1 MKILMIGA
9 TGFIG
14 KPLFHKLLQH
24 GHQVYVFTR
33 NEAKA
38 RQRLSD
44 RARFI
49 QWRSNEYI
57 VLQEY
62 AHKVDAVI
70 NLAGE
75 NLAAKR
81 WTGDQKR
88 KILAS
93 RVNIGKAVSLALD
106 RSKDKPYL
114 LIQGS
119 AIGFYGYSQSYT
131 YREGMPV
138 GEGFLPMVTKQ
149 WEDSVRH
156 VDDRNTRKVFI
167 RSGVVLGKEGGMLP
181 KMMLPFRFF
190 VGGYPGS
197 GNQWLSWIHIDDEVK
212 AIVALLEA
220 ENSAGVYNLTAPNP
234 LTMRQFAKTLGKVMG
249 RPAWTRVP
257 GSLMEAVMGDMARE
271 TILSG
276 QKVLPIRL
284 QENGFQYD
292 HPQLEEALEDILQ
305 KNRP

>member
-1 MKILMIGA
+1 MRILMIGA

-14 KPLFHKLLQH
+14 KPLFHKLVER
-24 GHQVYVFTR
+24 GHEIYVFTR
-33 NEAKA
+33 NAAQA
-38 RQRLSD
+38 REKLSD

-49 QWRSNEYI
+49 QWRSEELI

-93 RVNIGKAVSLALD
+93 RVNIGRAISFALD
-106 RSKDKPYL
+106 KSKDKPYL

-119 AIGFYGYSQSYT
+119 AIGFYGFSRDYT
-131 YREGMPV
+131 FREGMPV

-156 VDDRNTRKVFI
+156 VDDRNTRKVFV
-167 RSGVVLGKEGGMLP
+167 RSGLVLGKEGGMLP

-190 VGGYPGS
+190 IGGYPGT
-197 GNQWLSWIHIDDEVK
+197 GDQWLSWIHIDDEVK

-220 ENSAGVYNLTAPNP
+220 EDSAGVYNLTAPHP
-234 LTMRQFAKTLGKVMG
+234 VTMREFAKTLGKVMK
-249 RPAWTRVP
+249 RPVWTRVP
-257 GSLMEAVMGDMARE
+257 GSLMEAAMGDMARE

-276 QKVLPIRL
+276 QKVLPARL
-284 QENGFQYD
+284 QGHKFQFD
-292 HPQLEEALEDILQ
+292 HPHLQEALEDILQ
-305 KNRP
+305 

>member
-1 MKILMIGA
+1 MIGA

-14 KPLFHKLLQH
+14 KPLFDKLIER
-24 GHQVYVFTR
+24 GHELYVFTR

-38 RQRLSD
+38 RQKLSD
-44 RARFI
+44 QARFI

-88 KILAS
+88 NILAS
-93 RVNIGKAVSLALD
+93 RVNIGKAISFALD
-106 RSKDKPYL
+106 KSKDKPYL

-167 RSGVVLGKEGGMLP
+167 RSGVVLGKAGGMLP

-190 VGGYPGS
+190 LGGYPGS
-197 GNQWLSWIHIDDEVK
+197 GDQWLSWIHIDDEVK
-212 AIVALLEA
+212 AIVTLLEA

-234 LTMRQFAKTLGKVMG
+234 VTMRQFAKTLGKVMG
-249 RPAWTRVP
+249 RPSWTRVP
-257 GSLMEAVMGDMARE
+257 GFLMEAVMGDMARE

-276 QKVLPIRL
+276 QKVLPSRL
-284 QENGFQYD
+284 QEHGYQYD

-305 KNRP
+305 KKRR

>member
-1 MKILMIGA
+1 MIGA

-14 KPLFHKLLQH
+14 RPLFYQLLER
-24 GHQVYVFTR
+24 GHEIYVFTR
-33 NEAKA
+33 NEANA
-38 RQRLSD
+38 RQKLGD
-44 RARFI
+44 GARFI
-49 QWRSNEYI
+49 QWRSDEYI

-75 NLAAKR
+75 DLAGKG
-81 WTGDQKR
+81 WTGDQNR

-93 RVNIGKAVSLALD
+93 RVNIGRAISFALD
-106 RSKDKPYL
+106 KSHDKPYL

-156 VDDRNTRKVFI
+156 VDDRNTRKVFV

-181 KMMLPFRFF
+181 KMMLPFRLF

-197 GNQWLSWIHIDDEVK
+197 GDQWLSWIHIDDEVR
-212 AIVALLEA
+212 AIVTLLEA
-220 ENSAGVYNLTAPNP
+220 EDSAGVYNLTAPHP
-234 LTMRQFAKTLGKVMG
+234 VTMREFAKTLGRVMR

-257 GSLMEAVMGDMARE
+257 GYLMEAAIDRKSV
-271 TILSG
+271 
-276 QKVLPIRL
+276 V
-284 QENGFQYD
+284 
-292 HPQLEEALEDILQ
+292 
-305 KNRP
+305 